1 MMGTKLSVD
10 VKAVSDEVSN
20 PPDSFDARETFKEH
34 VHSFRD
40 QQRCESCWAFGA
52 AEAFSD
58 RLSIASK
65 KAVYEVLSPE
75 YQVACDR
82 RNMGCNGGWLDK
94 AWNFLVYIGIP
105 TDKCVSYKS
114 GDGRTKQCPAKCDDG
129 SAIQTYKIKISKR
142 VDGVSAM
149 KERIMCNG
157 PVEVGFTVYQDFMSY
172 KSGINKHTS
181 GGILEGHAVKAVG
194 WGIEN
199 GTRYWIM
206 TNSWNTNR
214 SEQGHFRIAEKECWI
229 DKAWYFGDPKL

>member
-1 MMGTKLSVD
+1 MGTKLLVD
-10 VKAVSDEVSN
+10 VQAVSDEVFN
-20 PPDSFDARETFKEH
+20 APDSFDARETFKEH
-34 VHSFRD
+34 VHPVRD
-40 QQRCESCWAFGA
+40 QQRCGSCWDFGV

-65 KAVYEVLSPE
+65 KAVHEVLSPE

-82 RNMGCNGGWLDK
+82 GNMGCNKGWLDK
-94 AWNFLVYIGIP
+94 AWNFLVYTGIP

-114 GDGRTKQCPAKCDDG
+114 GDGRTKQYPTKCDDG
-129 SAIQTYKIKISKR
+129 SAIQAYKIKISKR

-149 KERIMCNG
+149 KEEIMRNG

-172 KSGINKHTS
+172 KSGIYKHTS
-181 GGILEGHAVKAVG
+181 GGILGGHAVKAVG

-199 GTRYWIM
+199 GLRYWIM
-206 TNSWNTNR
+206 TNSWNTNWG
-214 SEQGHFRIAEKECWI
+214 EQGHFRIAEKECGI